1 MLKEY
6 LERRNGIVKEL
17 EKIQEGFSKAFEDIK
32 DKKYNSTFKYLKKA
46 AVESSEEEFIEFLDS
61 KEVSSHEKLAAIME
75 RTTTPLRPFEK

>member
-6 LERRNGIVKEL
+6 LERRNGMVKEL

-46 AVESSEEEFIEFLDS
+46 AVESSKEEFIEFLDN
-61 KEVSSHEKLAAIME
+61 KEVSSYEKLAAIIE
-75 RTTTPLRPFEK
+75 RTRSSIKTI

>member
-6 LERRNGIVKEL
+6 LERRNGVVKEL
-17 EKIQEGFSKAFEDIK
+17 EKIREGFSKAFEDIK

-61 KEVSSHEKLAAIME
+61 KEVSSYEKLAAIIE
-75 RTTTPLRPFEK
+75 RTTAPLRPFEK

>member
-6 LERRNGIVKEL
+6 LERRNGMVKEI

-32 DKKYNSTFKYLKKA
+32 DKKHNSTFKYLKKA

-61 KEVSSHEKLAAIME
+61 KEVSSYEKLAAIIE
-75 RTTTPLRPFEK
+75 RTQLH

>member
-6 LERRNGIVKEL
+6 LERRNGMVKEL

-61 KEVSSHEKLAAIME
+61 EEVSLHEKLAAIDY
-75 RTTTPLRPFEK
+75 RKNHSSIKTI

>member
-6 LERRNGIVKEL
+6 LERRNGVMNEL
-17 EKIQEGFSKAFEDIK
+17 VEIQKGFSKAFEDIK

-61 KEVSSHEKLAAIME
+61 KEVSSYEKLAAIIE
-75 RTTTPLRPFEK
+75 RTTAPLRPFEK

>member
-6 LERRNGIVKEL
+6 LERRNGMVKEL

-32 DKKYNSTFKYLKKA
+32 DKKLNSTFKYLKKA

-61 KEVSSHEKLAAIME
+61 KEVSSYEKLAAIIE
-75 RTTTPLRPFEK
+75 RTHSSIKTI

>member
-6 LERRNGIVKEL
+6 LERRNGMVKEI

-32 DKKYNSTFKYLKKA
+32 DKKFKSILEYLKKA

-61 KEVSSHEKLAAIME
+61 KEVSSYEKLAAIIE
-75 RTTTPLRPFEK
+75 RTTAPLRPFEK

>member
-6 LERRNGIVKEL
+6 LERRNGMVKEL

-32 DKKYNSTFKYLKKA
+32 DKKCNSTFKYLKKA

-61 KEVSSHEKLAAIME
+61 EEVSSHEKLAAIIE
-75 RTTTPLRPFEK
+75 RTTAPLRPFEK

>member
-6 LERRNGIVKEL
+6 LERRNGMVNEL
-17 EKIQEGFSKAFEDIK
+17 VEIQKGFLKTFEDIK

-61 KEVSSHEKLAAIME
+61 KEVSSHEKLAAIIE
-75 RTTTPLRPFEK
+75 RTTAPLRPFEK

>member
-6 LERRNGIVKEL
+6 LERRNGMVKEL

-61 KEVSSHEKLAAIME
+61 KEVSSYEKLAAIIE
-75 RTTTPLRPFEK
+75 RTHSSIKTI

>member
-6 LERRNGIVKEL
+6 LERRNGMVKEL
-17 EKIQEGFSKAFEDIK
+17 EKIREGFSKAFEDIK

-61 KEVSSHEKLAAIME
+61 EEVSLHEKLAAIIE
-75 RTTTPLRPFEK
+75 RTTAPLRPFEK

>member
-6 LERRNGIVKEL
+6 LERRNGMVKEL

-32 DKKYNSTFKYLKKA
+32 DKKFKSILEYLKKA

-61 KEVSSHEKLAAIME
+61 KEVSSYEKLAAIIE
-75 RTTTPLRPFEK
+75 RTHSSIKTI